1 MRSLHYPITLPDEFD
16 MRTIERRVRDRAP
29 AFDGLEGLALKAFLV
44 TSMARGADK
53 NLYAPFYLWDH
64 EAAMA
69 EFLSG
74 PMFQAVIQSFG
85 RPRVFDR
92 PVLQFNIA
100 SRDFD
105 PQVATIEEFA
115 LDAEQPIID
124 AYWAESAAQR
134 RTLTRP
140 GLFAAA
146 SVLDAASWTVRRIGL
161 WRSAADALH
170 VSADAQRLSVLA
182 VVGNAVQPR
191 SVACG
196 V

>member
-1 MRSLHYPITLPDEFD
+1 MRSLHYPIRLPDAFD
-16 MRTIERRVRDRAP
+16 MRTIERRVRDRAS
-29 AFDGLEGLALKAFLV
+29 AFDGLEGLALKAFLM
-44 TSMARGADK
+44 TSIAQGADE
-53 NLYAPFYLWDH
+53 NLYAPFYVWDN

-69 EFLSG
+69 DFLSG
-74 PMFQAVIQSFG
+74 PLFHAVIQSFG

-100 SRDFD
+100 SRNFA
-105 PQVATIEEFA
+105 PQVATIEEIA
-115 LDAEQPIID
+115 LDAKQPIID

-134 RTLTRP
+134 RALNQP

-146 SVLDAASWTVRRIGL
+146 SVLDAASWTVSRIGL
-161 WRSAADALH
+161 WHSAADASD

-182 VVGNAVQPR
+182 VVGNAVQPQ
-191 SVACG
+191 SIACG